1 MHLKAMTLRGF
12 KSFAS
17 ATTLRFEPG
26 ITCVVGPNGSG
37 KSNVVDALSWVMGEQ
52 GAKSLRGGK
61 MEDVIFAGTTGRPP
75 LGRAEV
81 SLTIDNSDGAL
92 PIDYAEVTIT
102 RIMFR
107 NGGSEY
113 QLNGDT
119 CRLLDIQELLS
130 DSGIGREMHVIVG
143 QGQLDSV
150 LHADPMGRRAF
161 IEEAAGVLKHRKRK
175 EKALR
180 KLDAMRAN
188 LARVQDLTDEL
199 RRQLKPLGRQAA
211 VARRAAVIQADLR
224 DARLR
229 LLADDLVR
237 LREALRTEIADEAE
251 LKQRKEDAEGRLKA
265 ALAREAELEDE
276 VRRLAPRLQQ
286 AQQTWYELSQLAERV
301 RGTVSLADARVKSA
315 TAAPTEEPRGRDPE
329 DMEREAA
336 RIREQEAELE
346 AALEAAE
353 HAREDTVA
361 HRAELERALAAE
373 ERRLKD
379 AARAIA
385 DRREGLARLTGQV
398 NAARSRAASA
408 QAEIGRLAA
417 ARDEARERAAAAQ
430 EEYEQLKAEVD
441 GLDAD
446 DHELAGR
453 YEAARG
459 ALAEAESALT
469 AAREAAT
476 AAERDRA
483 AVAARHDALAL
494 GLRRKDG
501 TGALLAARDRL
512 TGLLGPAAELLT
524 VTPGY
529 EIPVS
534 AALGAAADAI
544 AVTNPSAA
552 AEAIRL
558 LRSEDAGRASLLV
571 SPGGGGGLAA
581 GGLAGV
587 PTQAGEAADA
597 ASGRGD
603 AGPESGPGPV
613 GGVPAQAAGASAGG
627 SGAGLSGPATESGP
641 VGGLSAQADG
651 LTAEP
656 GVYGGL
662 PGQQGLAGGVS
673 AGEVDPESARADT
686 GPGGGLPGQQ
696 GPAGEV
702 SAQAG
707 GAGDAA
713 LGRAD
718 ASLESGPGPGGGVPA
733 QVGGAS
739 AGGSGTG
746 LSGPATEPG
755 VSGGVADGVFAQA
768 GDAAPEPGPGSLGGQ
783 AGEHGVAGQFPAQPD
798 DTGLSVPANG
808 SPAEPAAHS
817 GVPAQASGDGAGPSA
832 AASGSATEAD
842 VSGGLPAQT
851 AGAGHGP
858 RPGPVG
864 GAAARVTAGSG
875 GVGSSASAGGS
886 VVEPEVSAGGFP
898 APAPGGDSGRSVSGA
913 ASGVQGR
920 EVARTAVGDL
930 VRGPVGLVEAVR
942 WMVRDAVV
950 VASLDDAEEL
960 VGARPGVVAV
970 TAEGDVLGAHF
981 AQGGS
986 AGAPSLLE
994 VRASVDEAAGELAEL
1009 GVRCGELDE
1018 ARRRATE
1025 RRAECA
1031 ALVEELG
1038 ERRRAADR
1046 EKSAVSGRLGRLSG
1060 QARGAVGEAERTD
1073 AAVAKAQEALERATQ
1088 EVEELAERLLVAEEA
1103 PVEEEP
1109 DTSLRD
1115 RLAADGANARQ
1126 TEMEARLQVRTHEER
1141 VKGLAGRADALDR
1154 GARAER
1160 AARARAEQRRAR
1172 LRHEAEVAGA
1182 VAAGTRQLLAHVEVS
1197 VVRAEAERA
1206 AAEAAKAER
1215 ERELV
1220 AERNQGRD
1228 LKSELDKLTD
1238 SVHRGEVLGAEKR
1251 LRIEQL
1257 ETRALE
1263 ELGVEPAGLIAE
1275 YGPDQLV
1282 SPSPPAEGE
1291 ELPEDPAHP
1300 RNQPKPYVRSE
1311 QEKRLKSAERAYQ
1324 QLGKVN
1330 PLALEEFAAL
1340 EERHKFLSEQLEDL
1354 KKTRADLLQVV
1365 KSVDERV
1372 EQVFTEAY
1380 RDTAVQFEGVFS
1392 RLFPGGEGRLILTD
1406 PENMLT
1412 TGVDVEARPPGKK
1425 VKRLSLLSGGERSL
1439 TAVALLVS
1447 IFKARPSPFYVMDE
1461 VEAALDDTNLQRLI
1475 RIMQELQE
1483 SSQLIVITHQKRTME
1498 VADALYGV
1506 SMQGDG
1512 VSKVI
1517 SQRLR

>member
-1 MHLKAMTLRGF
+1 MHLKALTLRGF

-17 ATTLRFEPG
+17 ATTLKFEPG

-92 PIDYAEVTIT
+92 PIEYAEVTIT

-107 NGGSEY
+107 GGSSEY
-113 QLNGDT
+113 QINGDT

-161 IEEAAGVLKHRKRK
+161 IEEAAGVLKHRRRK

-180 KLDAMRAN
+180 KLDAMQAN

-237 LREALRTEIADEAE
+237 MREALRAEIEDEAA
-251 LKQRKEDAEGRLKA
+251 LKQRKDSAEAELKA

-276 VRRLAPRLQQ
+276 VRRLTPRLQS

-301 RGTVSLADARVKSA
+301 RGTVSLADARVKST
-315 TAAPTEEPRGRDPE
+315 TAQPPEERRGRDPE

-346 AALEAAE
+346 AAREAAE
-353 HAREDTVA
+353 RALEDTA
-361 HRAELERALAAE
+361 SHRAELERELALE

-379 AARAIA
+379 VARAIA
-385 DRREGLARLTGQV
+385 DRREGLARLHGQV
-398 NAARSRAASA
+398 NAARSRAGSA
-408 QAEIGRLAA
+408 QAEIDRLAA
-417 ARDEARERAAAAQ
+417 ARDEAGERAALAQ

-446 DHELAGR
+446 DHELG
-453 YEAARG
+453 EAHERAKRE
-459 ALAEAESALT
+459 LAEAETALG
-469 AAREAAT
+469 AAREAVT
-476 AAERDRA
+476 AAERKRA

-501 TGALLAARDRL
+501 TGALLAAQDSL
-512 TGLLGPAAELLT
+512 QGLLGPAAALLT
-524 VTPGY
+524 VAPGH
-529 EIPVS
+529 EVAVA
-534 AALGAAADAI
+534 AALGAAADAL
-544 AVTNPSAA
+544 AVSGPATA

-558 LRSEDAGRASLLV
+558 LRKQDAGRAALLV
-571 SPGGGGGLAA
+571 
-581 GGLAGV
+581 
-587 PTQAGEAADA
+587 
-597 ASGRGD
+597 
-603 AGPESGPGPV
+603 
-613 GGVPAQAAGASAGG
+613 
-627 SGAGLSGPATESGP
+627 
-641 VGGLSAQADG
+641 
-651 LTAEP
+651 
-656 GVYGGL
+656 GGL
-662 PGQQGLAGGVS
+662 PGPQ
-673 AGEVDPESARADT
+673 EPDPVR
-686 GPGGGLPGQQ
+686 PGGP
-696 GPAGEV
+696 PY
-702 SAQAG
+702 
-707 GAGDAA
+707 AA
-713 LGRAD
+713 
-718 ASLESGPGPGGGVPA
+718 
-733 QVGGAS
+733 
-739 AGGSGTG
+739 
-746 LSGPATEPG
+746 
-755 VSGGVADGVFAQA
+755 
-768 GDAAPEPGPGSLGGQ
+768 
-783 AGEHGVAGQFPAQPD
+783 
-798 DTGLSVPANG
+798 
-808 SPAEPAAHS
+808 
-817 GVPAQASGDGAGPSA
+817 
-832 AASGSATEAD
+832 
-842 VSGGLPAQT
+842 
-851 AGAGHGP
+851 
-858 RPGPVG
+858 
-864 GAAARVTAGSG
+864 
-875 GVGSSASAGGS
+875 
-886 VVEPEVSAGGFP
+886 
-898 APAPGGDSGRSVSGA
+898 
-913 ASGVQGR
+913 
-920 EVARTAVGDL
+920 DL
-930 VRGPVGLVEAVR
+930 VRGPEELLPAVR
-942 WMVRDAVV
+942 KLLRGIVV
-950 VASLDDAEEL
+950 VGTLEDAEDL
-960 VGARPGVVAV
+960 VYAQPGLTAV
-970 TAEGDVLGAHF
+970 TAEGDLLGAYF
-981 AQGGS
+981 AHGGS

-994 VRASVDEAAGELAEL
+994 VQASVDEAAAELAEL
-1009 GVRCGELDE
+1009 AVRCEELAE
-1018 ARRRATE
+1018 VQRTAGE

-1031 ALVEELG
+1031 ERVEELG

-1046 EKSAVSGRLGRLSG
+1046 EKSSVAQQLGRLAG
-1060 QARGAVGEAERTD
+1060 QARGAAGEAERT
-1073 AAVAKAQEALERATQ
+1073 AAAAARAQEALEKAL
-1088 EVEELAERLLVAEEA
+1088 EEAEELTERLLVAEEM

-1109 DTSLRD
+1109 DTSVRD

-1126 TEMEARLQVRTHEER
+1126 TEMEARLQLRTHEER

-1160 AARARAEQRRAR
+1160 EARARADERRAR
-1172 LRHEAEVAGA
+1172 LRHEAQVAAA
-1182 VAAGTRQLLAHVEVS
+1182 VAAGARTLLAHVEVS
-1197 VVRAEAERA
+1197 VVRAERERA
-1206 AAEAAKAER
+1206 AAEAAKAAR
-1215 ERELV
+1215 EQDLAGAR
-1220 AERNQGRD
+1220 ATGRD
-1228 LKSELDKLTD
+1228 LKGELDKLTD

-1251 LRIEQL
+1251 MRIEQL
-1257 ETRALE
+1257 ETKALE
-1263 ELGVEPAGLIAE
+1263 ELGVEPAGLVAE
-1275 YGPDQLV
+1275 YGPDQPV
-1282 SPSPPAEGE
+1282 PPSPAAEGE
-1291 ELPEDPAHP
+1291 ELPEDPDHP
-1300 RNQPKPYVRSE
+1300 RNRPTRFDRAD

-1365 KSVDERV
+1365 KEVDERV

-1380 RDTAVQFEGVFS
+1380 RDTAREFEGVFS

-1406 PENMLT
+1406 PSNMLA